1 MVSWSYFI
9 WVKRLLLLILIAAGV
24 LGYLF
29 YDKTTRAKKL
39 LEDEQKAL
47 LTARVWVAGAVY
59 RDEPDRFVF
68 FRDSLLKANH
78 LTLEDMTIYLRAY
91 GDKTER
97 FNNFTWLVQQYVD
110 SLSYPDLWRVN
121 PDSTADSVK
130 VP

>member
-9 WVKRLLLLILIAAGV
+9 WVKRLLPLVLIAAGV
-24 LGYLF
+24 LGYL
-29 YDKTTRAKKL
+29 YYNKIIRASKL

-78 LTLEDMTIYLRAY
+78 LTPEDMTVYLKAY
-91 GDKTER
+91 GNKTER
-97 FNNFTWLVQQYVD
+97 FNNFTWLVQKYVD
-110 SLSYPDLWRVN
+110 SLSNPELWRAN
-121 PDSTADSVK
+121 PDSTDDSVK

>member
-9 WVKRLLLLILIAAGV
+9 WVKRLLPLVLVAAGV
-24 LGYLF
+24 LGYLY
-29 YDKTTRAKKL
+29 YDKTTHTKKL

-47 LTARVWVAGAVY
+47 LTARIWVAGAFY
-59 RDEPDRFVF
+59 RDEPDRFVS
-68 FRDSLLKANH
+68 FRDSLLKANY
-78 LTLEDMTIYLRAY
+78 LTPEDMTVYLQAY
-91 GDKTER
+91 GDKTEQ

-110 SLSYPDLWRVN
+110 SLSNPDLWGTY